1 MIEKIT
7 LDNGLTVVLERMQ
20 NVGSASVGIFV
31 KSGSLHETKEELG
44 IAHFIEHMLFK
55 GTETRSARQIAEE
68 FDDIGG
74 QVNAFTSKELTCFYA
89 KVLGYSLPKAILI
102 LSDMLTHSKFDPA
115 NIKTE
120 RNVVREELSMYE
132 DSPED
137 LVCDSLLE
145 KVWSGS
151 KLAYNILGTAGSIR
165 SFNREMALGYMR
177 RNYTPSNMVVSI
189 AGSFERDE
197 VLAALRGALGF
208 DCPPPPVREEYEVHY
223 EPSLVVRKKD
233 IEQNHL
239 CLGVPGLPLGHPKRF
254 ELAVLSNILGEGM
267 SSRLFQRL
275 REEMGLVYTVYTF
288 LANHEKAGFFGI
300 YSAQTAEAESQAIE
314 LIRGELE
321 SVARDGVTDEEVRR
335 AKELL
340 KTNIVMGYESSFN
353 RMNRNARDEIFRGR
367 FVKAKEI
374 TALID
379 AVDTAAVS
387 ERAGALF
394 EPDKFSLGVVGRTR
408 PREEYRREL
417 A

>member
-1 MIEKIT
+1 M
-7 LDNGLTVVLERMQ
+7 
-20 NVGSASVGIFV
+20 
-31 KSGSLHETKEELG
+31 
-44 IAHFIEHMLFK
+44 
-55 GTETRSARQIAEE
+55 
-68 FDDIGG
+68 
-74 QVNAFTSKELTCFYA
+74 
-89 KVLGYSLPKAILI
+89 
-102 LSDMLTHSKFDPA
+102 
-115 NIKTE
+115 
-120 RNVVREELSMYE
+120 
-132 DSPED
+132 
-137 LVCDSLLE
+137 
-145 KVWSGS
+145 
-151 KLAYNILGTAGSIR
+151 
-165 SFNREMALGYMR
+165 
-177 RNYTPSNMVVSI
+177 
-189 AGSFERDE
+189 
-197 VLAALRGALGF
+197 
-208 DCPPPPVREEYEVHY
+208 
-223 EPSLVVRKKD
+223 
-233 IEQNHL
+233 
-239 CLGVPGLPLGHPKRF
+239 
-254 ELAVLSNILGEGM
+254 LSNILGEGM